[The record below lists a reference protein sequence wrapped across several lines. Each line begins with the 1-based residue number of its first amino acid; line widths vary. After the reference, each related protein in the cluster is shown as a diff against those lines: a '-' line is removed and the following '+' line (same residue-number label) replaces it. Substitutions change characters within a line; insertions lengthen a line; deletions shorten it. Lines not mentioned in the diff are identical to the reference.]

1 MAAAPSRYTPT
12 RSLVTGASSGI
23 GAAFA
28 RALAARGSDL
38 VLVAR
43 RADRLRA
50 LASELEAAHG
60 IRAEAVTADLAK
72 PGAGR
77 ALRTTIAGPVDTVIN
92 NAGFGT
98 HGALA
103 AADADDLERE
113 IAVDVTALVDITRAF
128 LPDLL
133 VAGRGAIINIAS
145 TASFQPVPLMA
156 VYGASKAFVLS
167 FTEAV
172 WQEAR
177 AHGVKVLA
185 VAPGATDTEFFDI
198 AGNRDATHSRWQS
211 PDEVVAVAMR
221 ALDRR
226 STPPH
231 IVSGAANRALA
242 ASTRFAP
249 KRLML
254 PVVESLMTIRR

>member
-1 MAAAPSRYTPT
+1 MAYRAS

-28 RALAARGSDL
+28 RALAVRGSDL

-43 RADRLRA
+43 RTDRLRE

-60 IRAEAVTADLAK
+60 IRAEVVTADLSEPA
-72 PGAGR
+72 AGR
-77 ALRTTIAGPVDTVIN
+77 ALRAAISGEVDTVIN
-92 NAGFGT
+92 NAGFGD
-98 HGALA
+98 HDALV
-103 AADADDLERE
+103 DAEPEVLERM

-128 LPDLL
+128 LPAMLQ
-133 VAGRGAIINIAS
+133 RRHGAIVNIAS
-145 TASFQPVPLMA
+145 TAGFQPVPLMA

-167 FTEAV
+167 FSEAV

-177 AHGVKVLA
+177 PHGVKVLA
-185 VAPGATDTEFFDI
+185 LAPGFTGTEFFEV
-198 AGNRDATHSRWQS
+198 AGNADATVGIPRT
-211 PDEVVAVAMR
+211 PADVAATGLR

-231 IVSGAANRALA
+231 VVDGAGNAVSAVASRLAPRRAVI
-242 ASTRFAP
+242 P
-249 KRLML
+249 VVGRLMRHR
-254 PVVESLMTIRR
+254 P

>member
-1 MAAAPSRYTPT
+1 MAYRAS

-28 RALAARGSDL
+28 RALAVRGSDL

-43 RADRLRA
+43 RTDRLRE

-60 IRAEAVTADLAK
+60 IRAEVVTADLSEPA
-72 PGAGR
+72 AGR
-77 ALRTTIAGPVDTVIN
+77 ALRAAISGDVDTVIN
-92 NAGFGT
+92 NAGFGD
-98 HGALA
+98 HDALV
-103 AADADDLERE
+103 DAEPEVLERM

-128 LPDLL
+128 LPAMLQ
-133 VAGRGAIINIAS
+133 RRHGAIVNIAS
-145 TASFQPVPLMA
+145 TAGFQPVPLMA

-167 FTEAV
+167 FSEAV

-177 AHGVKVLA
+177 PHGVKVLA
-185 VAPGATDTEFFDI
+185 LAPGFTGTEFFEV
-198 AGNRDATHSRWQS
+198 AGNADATVGTPRT
-211 PDEVVAVAMR
+211 PADVAATGLR

-231 IVSGAANRALA
+231 VVDGAGNAVSAVASRLAPRRAVI
-242 ASTRFAP
+242 P
-249 KRLML
+249 VVGRLMRHR
-254 PVVESLMTIRR
+254 P

>member
-1 MAAAPSRYTPT
+1 MTYTPT

-43 RADRLRA
+43 RTDRLRE
-50 LASELEAAHG
+50 LAREIEAAHG
-60 IRAEAVTADLAK
+60 VRVEVITADLSLPA
-72 PGAGR
+72 AGR
-77 ALRTTIAGPVDTVIN
+77 ALREAIAGEVDTVIN

-103 AADADDLERE
+103 LADPDALERE
-113 IAVDVTALVDITRAF
+113 IAVDVTALVDVTRAF
-128 LPDLL
+128 LPELL
-133 VAGRGAIINIAS
+133 AARRGAIVNVAS

-156 VYGASKAFVLS
+156 VYGAAKAFVLS

-177 AHGVKVLA
+177 PRGVKVLA
-185 VAPGATDTEFFDI
+185 LAPGATRTEFFEI
-198 AGNRDATHSRWQS
+198 AGNADATVGTMQT
-211 PDEVVAVAMR
+211 PEAVVATGLR

-231 IVSGAANRALA
+231 VVSGIGNRMLSQAPRLA
-242 ASTRFAP
+242 PRRVLLPAVEQMMRITRGA
-249 KRLML
+249 
-254 PVVESLMTIRR
+254 